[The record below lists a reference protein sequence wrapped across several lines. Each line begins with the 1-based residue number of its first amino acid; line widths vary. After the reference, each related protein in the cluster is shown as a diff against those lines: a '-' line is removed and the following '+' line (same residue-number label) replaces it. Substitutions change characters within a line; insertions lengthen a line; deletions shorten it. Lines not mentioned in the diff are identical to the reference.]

1 MAKTIT
7 VSIPHDL
14 GAAEARRRLETG
26 LSQLGSQVP
35 GGLTDLKQSWSG
47 DTLAFS
53 AAVMGQRIAGTLEV
67 QAAAVK
73 MDLDLPGLLGMIA
86 GKIKGA
92 LTTEGQKL
100 LTKR

>member
-7 VSIPHDL
+7 ISIPHDL
-14 GAAEARRRLETG
+14 GVAEARRRLESG
-26 LSQLGSQVP
+26 LAQLGSQVP
-35 GGLTDLKQSWSG
+35 GGLTDLRQSWSG

-53 AAVMGQRIAGTLEV
+53 AGVMGQKIAGRLEV
-67 QAAAVK
+67 LPASVK
-73 MDLDLPGLLGMIA
+73 MDLDLPGLLGMMA

-92 LTTEGQKL
+92 VSQEGQKL